1 MGGPPMSVIFFSLLL
16 AAADGGSA
24 APPARIDPLD
34 VVRCVREDVIGSLAQ
49 KRKVCHTL
57 REWEAV
63 RRNGQEEARRIGYT
77 GWQPE
82 SRDAN
87 KWGIEKTY

>member
-1 MGGPPMSVIFFSLLL
+1 MSVIFFSLLL
-16 AAADGGSA
+16 AAADGGTAS
-24 APPARIDPLD
+24 APPARVDPLD

-57 REWEAV
+57 REWEDV
-63 RRNGQEEARRIGYT
+63 RRNAQEEARRFAKPS
-77 GWQPE
+77 WPAE
-82 SRDAN
+82 SRDFN